1 MEDAMKPFYTG
12 WSSGDAL
19 AGQDNTRYT
28 QYGNTALSNTGT
40 QNHQMLQHIN
50 SLQKMFMTGI
60 GPDGKPLSDS
70 DARRIHDFVTA
81 NQQQFTQGV
90 YTPMP
95 FTPKADEMPYGDA
108 APVAPVMPSAVV
120 SGIPALR
127 AEPKIPLDYP
137 TFEQTKIPVN
147 DLNVPQQ
154 AAPVEKP
161 SAPRIEDGRY
171 NKQVR
176 KPKAKI
182 KPKPAPNFMTNQG
195 IQPLGKWNGGF

>member
-12 WSSGDAL
+12 WSSGDTL

-40 QNHQMLQHIN
+40 QNHEMLQHIN

-60 GPDGKPLSDS
+60 GPDGRPLSDS

-81 NQQQFTQGV
+81 NQPQFTQGV

-95 FTPKADEMPYGDA
+95 FVPKADEMPYGEA
-108 APVAPVMPSAVV
+108 APVAPVMPSAAVT
-120 SGIPALR
+120 GIPALR
-127 AEPKIPLDYP
+127 AEPKMPPLEYP
-137 TFEQTKIPVN
+137 TFEQPRIEAN
-147 DLNVPQQ
+147 NLNVNP
-154 AAPVEKP
+154 PPTEVEQKPKP
-161 SAPRIEDGRY
+161 SAPRYTAPVVKR
-171 NKQVR
+171 R
-176 KPKAKI
+176 AKI